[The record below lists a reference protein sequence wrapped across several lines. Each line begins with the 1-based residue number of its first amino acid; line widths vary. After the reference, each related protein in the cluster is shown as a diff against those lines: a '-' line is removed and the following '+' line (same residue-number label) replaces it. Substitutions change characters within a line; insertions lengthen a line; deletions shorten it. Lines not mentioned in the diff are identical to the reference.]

1 MKPLQRLFLLFYL
14 LLTIFFV
21 GCGKEKSADGSTE
34 GSISGKEAGGTVIVP
49 TFSIPAVESN
59 YWMQLFE
66 LQQRIKQTPDSAE
79 LRKSLCNLAY
89 FKNNLAIITVGAGRK
104 TNPSTGQKIPAGLI
118 KQAAVGDAARWASYI
133 STWLEQDYQPAFG
146 EISRA
151 LNTTSE
157 IINETVIGDSLVVIM
172 AFRY

>member
-1 MKPLQRLFLLFYL
+1 MLSLLFYL
-14 LLTIFFV
+14 LLTVFFV
-21 GCGKEKSADGSTE
+21 GCAKEESADGSTG

-49 TFSIPAVESN
+49 TFSIPPVESN
-59 YWMQLFE
+59 YWIQLFD
-66 LQQRIKQTPDSAE
+66 LQQQIKQTPDSAE
-79 LRKSLCNLAY
+79 LRKNLCSLAY
-89 FKNNLAIITVGAGRK
+89 FKNNLAIITVGVGRR
-104 TNPSTGQKIPAGLI
+104 TNPSTGQRIPAGLI
-118 KQAAVGDAARWASYI
+118 KQAAVSDAARWASYI

-157 IINETVIGDSLVVIM
+157 IVNETVTGDSLVVVM